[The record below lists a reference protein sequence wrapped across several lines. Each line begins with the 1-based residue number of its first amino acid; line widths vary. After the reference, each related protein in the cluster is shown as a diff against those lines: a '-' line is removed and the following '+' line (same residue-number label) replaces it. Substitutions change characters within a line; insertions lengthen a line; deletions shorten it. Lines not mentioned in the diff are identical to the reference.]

1 MIPVHAA
8 VFADSAVPVSR
19 LAYAWQPLLQVL
31 IPACVALWLFV
42 GAMLRLRRRGRADLA
57 PWTRLPLFA
66 GGLGLLTLPLVSPL
80 DPVADSYLL
89 SAHMLEH
96 VLIGDAGPGSR
107 AGRTPGP
114 PAVFFLPAPILRR
127 LARLSRLRRV
137 LAFMLRPRV
146 ALLAWAVVIGSWHVP
161 AVYDLTLRDPI
172 VHDCEHL
179 MFVTVGFLVWFQ
191 LVDPNRRP
199 GLTIPRRLGYA
210 AVLLAMGAVLSD
222 VLIFSRQPLYPAYE
236 HAPARLFGL
245 STVRDQQLAGLV
257 MGVEQVLTLG
267 GCIGILL
274 VTRLRRRAPRQVEP
288 SLAGATAAGR
298 PGGGLREGVAARD
311 PLPQG
316 RSAVRRAG

>member
-1 MIPVHAA
+1 MPVHPAL
-8 VFADSAVPVSR
+8 FAGSVVPVSR

-31 IPACVALWLFV
+31 VPACVALWLFV
-42 GAMLRLRRRGRADLA
+42 GAMLRLRRRGRPDLA
-57 PWTRLPLFA
+57 PWTRLLLFA
-66 GGLGLLTLPLVSPL
+66 GGLALLTLPLVSPL

-96 VLIGDAGPGSR
+96 VLIGDAGPALVLVALR
-107 AGRTPGP
+107 GP
-114 PAVFFLPAPILRR
+114 LLLFFLPAPILRR
-127 LARLSRLRRV
+127 LARLSGLRRV
-137 LAFMLRPRV
+137 LAVMLRPRV
-146 ALLAWAVVIGSWHVP
+146 ALLAWAVVIGAWHVP
-161 AVYDLTLRDPI
+161 AIYDLTLRDPI

-179 MFVTVGFLVWFQ
+179 MFVTVGFIVWFQ
-191 LVDPNRRP
+191 LVDPDRRP

-222 VLIFSRQPLYPAYE
+222 VLIFSRHPLYPAYE

-274 VTRLRRRAPRQVEP
+274 VTRLRWRAPVRAEHP
-288 SLAGATAAGR
+288 AGR
-298 PGGGLREGVAARD
+298 ALGAGLEEGVAACD
-311 PLPQG
+311 PFLLPG
-316 RSAVRRAG
+316 RSSIRRAG